1 MSDMIPDPESYFR
14 HMIPSRSPLLTS
26 LEAQAEK
33 EDIPIVGP
41 LVGELLYI
49 LVRVTRAA
57 RVLELGTAT
66 GYSALFL
73 AEACAATGGK
83 LTTVEWD
90 KEMARQAEANLK
102 AAGLAA
108 WADVQCA
115 SALEAMTRMTAT
127 FDVVFLDIEKEDYLP
142 ALPHCTRLVAPGG
155 LLIADNVA
163 FADAAPFNQAVRA
176 NPARRCVSLYA
187 LLPSH
192 SPEMDALALAVR
204 M

>member
-1 MSDMIPDPESYFR
+1 MSDMIPDPETYFR
-14 HMIPSRSPLLTS
+14 EMVPHHGPLFEA
-26 LEAQAEK
+26 LEAQARR

-73 AEACAATGGK
+73 AEACAATGGR

-90 KEMARQAEANLK
+90 AELARQAEANL
-102 AAGLAA
+102 AQAGLAS
-108 WADVQCA
+108 WADVLCA
-115 SALEAMTRMTAT
+115 PALETLTRMDDQ
-127 FDVVFLDIEKEDYLP
+127 FDVVFLDIEKEDYRS
-142 ALPHCTRLVAPGG
+142 ALPHCTRLTAPGG

-163 FADAAPFNQAVRA
+163 FADADPFNRA
-176 NPARRCVSLYA
+176 IREDPCWRTISLYA
-187 LLPSH
+187 LLPAH
-192 SPEMDALALAVR
+192 SPERDGLGLAVR
-204 M
+204 V